1 MNPTPSLNQ
10 QADILIVDDV
20 PNNIRFLSNFLL
32 DRGYQVRKAISGQ
45 MALRTIEA
53 LIPDLILLDV
63 NLPDI
68 SGYEVCRQLKETS
81 VTNSVPVVFLSAG
94 NDAIDKIK
102 AFEAGAA
109 DYITKPFHLEEVLV
123 RIQTQLTIQAL
134 QKELRMQNEQLKD
147 ALQDLKVA
155 QANLVQQEKMAT
167 LRKVVAGVAHEVN
180 NPLSFIACN
189 IKPAQEHI
197 QQLCSLIELYQ
208 QKFGDSDPE
217 IQAFLEEMDLEFL
230 SSDLRS
236 ILNSMGNG
244 AERIRTVMLALRI
257 FTRLDESGIKQI
269 DIHENLNSVLALLQ
283 HRLGDRQDDLQIQI
297 HKDYGALS
305 LITCYAEQ
313 LNQVIFNLLCN
324 AIDAIDAKFTPTS
337 AHPTLPEISIRTR
350 MEEDRMFTISIRDN
364 GVGIPETIQ
373 RRIFEPFFT
382 TKSAG
387 QGVGLGLAT
396 SRRIVEEIHG
406 GNLTYTSV
414 VNEGTEFIIQ
424 IPT

>member
-1 MNPTPSLNQ
+1 MNQTQSFNQ
-10 QADILIVDDV
+10 HADILIVDDV

-45 MALRTIEA
+45 MALRTIDA
-53 LIPDLILLDV
+53 LIPDLVLLDV

-68 SGYEVCRQLKETS
+68 SGYEVCRELKENPL
-81 VTNSVPVVFLSAG
+81 TNSIPIVFLSAG

-102 AFEAGAA
+102 AFEAGAS

-189 IKPAQEHI
+189 IKPAQDHI
-197 QQLCSLIELYQ
+197 QQLVSLIELYQ
-208 QKFGDSDPE
+208 QKFGDTDPE
-217 IQAFLEEMDLEFL
+217 IQAWLEEMDLEFVT
-230 SSDLRS
+230 SDLRS
-236 ILNSMGNG
+236 ILASMGNG
-244 AERIRTVMLALRI
+244 TDRIRTVMLALRI

-269 DIHENLNSVLALLQ
+269 DIHENLNSVLALLR
-283 HRLGDRQDDLQIQI
+283 HRLDDREDGIQIQVQ
-297 HKDYGALS
+297 KDYGALP

-313 LNQVIFNLLCN
+313 FNQVMFNLLCN
-324 AIDAIDAKFTPTS
+324 AIDAINAKFAQTTHYPT
-337 AHPTLPEISIRTR
+337 TPEISIRTR
-350 MEEDRMFTISIRDN
+350 LGEDRILTVSIKDN
-364 GVGIPETIQ
+364 GIGIPKIIQ
-373 RRIFEPFFT
+373 SRIFEPFFT
-382 TKSAG
+382 TKLAG

-396 SRRIVEEIHG
+396 SLRIIEEIHG
-406 GNLTYTSV
+406 GRLIYTSV
-414 VNEGTEFIIQ
+414 ENEGTEFVIQ
-424 IPT
+424 MPA